1 MRFFDTCCQVLIL
14 KSPCWLAINLEIQI
28 LAQPS
33 KEVKKIITCSG
44 SQKTTSL
51 TVLPVQVFMV
61 VQYVSLNQHLKG
73 QFFGTFVCCII
84 MNCLSRT
91 SLNIVTIVEMIIGK
105 TLNAQL
111 TVVTLVKTSNLSFP
125 YSLYY
130 HSQELLEKFQ
140 SILQIL
146 QQPLTMTLDIFI
158 KCVMLFKM
166 ALFLLLWPK
175 KLLVGWI
182 KQG

>member
-1 MRFFDTCCQVLIL
+1 MRFFDTWCQVLLL

-28 LAQPS
+28 LAQPAWRL
-33 KEVKKIITCSG
+33 KKSSLAK
-44 SQKTTSL
+44 SQTTTSL
-51 TVLPVQVFMV
+51 TVLPVQVFME

-166 ALFLLLWPK
+166 AMFLLLWPLK
-175 KLLVGWI
+175 SLVGWI